1 MKKKSG
7 LDGFV
12 VAIILLIIGLVLCS
26 IFKDEIATWLTAIF
40 TALSGQAGNAYK

>member
-12 VAIILLIIGLVLCS
+12 VAIILLIVGLILCS
-26 IFKDEIATWLTAIF
+26 IFKDEIANWLTLMF
-40 TALSGQAGNAYK
+40 TTLSGQAGNVYK